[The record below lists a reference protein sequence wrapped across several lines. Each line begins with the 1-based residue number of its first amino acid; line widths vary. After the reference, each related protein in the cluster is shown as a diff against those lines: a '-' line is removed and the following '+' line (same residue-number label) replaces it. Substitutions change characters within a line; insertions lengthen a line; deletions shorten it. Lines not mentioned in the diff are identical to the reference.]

1 MNSGILRPLE
11 DLDLFEYSNLND
23 KAGSTFETGMRNSN
37 LGQKTIKH
45 KSNIELNQKK
55 DDKAKARQP
64 NEEQLSDE
72 VTQMQDEEE
81 STSRFTSSS
90 PSKKIPLSRGSINIG
105 SNTLQITYIPSHR
118 SIRTG

>member
-1 MNSGILRPLE
+1 
-11 DLDLFEYSNLND
+11 
-23 KAGSTFETGMRNSN
+23 FETGMRNSH

-72 VTQMQDEEE
+72 VTQMGDEEE
-81 STSRFTSSS
+81 STSSLLHHHHQ
-90 PSKKIPLSRGSINIG
+90 KK
-105 SNTLQITYIPSHR
+105 YH
-118 SIRTG
+118 